1 MKKIS
6 EYSNIYM
13 GDYKMDVLEYKSR
26 IIDNKIKG
34 YLKIFGAI
42 LIEGPKWCGK
52 TWTSKHNSNSE
63 FLVASPKGNFNNKK
77 LALMN
82 PELVLEGKFP
92 RLIDEWQEVPAIWD
106 AIRGKIDESPIKGQ
120 FILTGSA
127 SINKDKYIHSGTGR
141 IARLRMRPMSL
152 FENGKSTGKV
162 SLCDICYNRAK
173 DIYTNEVNLDTIIDN
188 ILVGGWPSSLNL
200 DTKDGVIVA
209 REYVKAIINEDIYK
223 VDDIKR
229 DKHKIELLLR
239 SLARNEA
246 TTVTNSTLKK
256 DIKDKDLDDI
266 NIDTISD
273 YLNLF
278 NNMYI
283 TENISPFSSKLRSS
297 LRVKQSEKRHFV
309 DPSIPCALLNL
320 TRDKLLNDLELLGFL
335 FESLVER
342 DLLTYVDS
350 FNAKLYHYQDYKN
363 NEIDAII
370 ELEDG
375 SWCGVEIKLGAN
387 QIDEAAKNLA
397 RINNKIEKEG
407 GTPAKSLIVI
417 CGLTN
422 ASYKRPDGVYVVPI
436 TALKD

>member
-1 MKKIS
+1 
-6 EYSNIYM
+6 
-13 GDYKMDVLEYKSR
+13 MDVLEYKSR
-26 IIDNKIKG
+26 IIDNKIKE

-52 TWTSKHNSNSE
+52 TWTSKYNSNSE

-82 PELVLEGKFP
+82 PELVLEGEFP

-106 AIRGKIDESPIKGQ
+106 AIRGKIDESTIKGQ

-127 SINKDKYIHSGTGR
+127 SINKHKYIHSGTGR

-152 FENGKSTGKV
+152 FENGKSTGQV
-162 SLCDICYNRAK
+162 SLCDVCHNRAK

-200 DTKDGVIVA
+200 DTKNGVIVA

-320 TRDKLLNDLELLGFL
+320 TRDKLLNDLELLGLL

-350 FNAKLYHYQDYKN
+350 FNAKL
-363 NEIDAII
+363 
-370 ELEDG
+370 L
-375 SWCGVEIKLGAN
+375 
-387 QIDEAAKNLA
+387 
-397 RINNKIEKEG
+397 
-407 GTPAKSLIVI
+407 
-417 CGLTN
+417 
-422 ASYKRPDGVYVVPI
+422 
-436 TALKD
+436 